1 MDLQFLISALRR
13 HLRLVGAVA
22 LVGLALGVLV
32 SALQPEKFVS
42 QSVLLIQPQQ
52 TLTGAVSTSGD
63 PDRFV
68 AGQIQVLRG
77 VALASA
83 VAKDL
88 SGTSSQEILD
98 STKVSQV
105 EDTDLVQVTVSSDSA
120 QQAFKIA
127 NGLSTTYIAE
137 LRARATQQQDP
148 LAEAFNSDLETIQT
162 SLTELLARVQEQ
174 TRIANTAQLAIA
186 QNGPSAEL
194 QQTILAADAV
204 ISQLN
209 AERQTKLTEYTQ
221 VLADKAQLELT
232 ASQKV
237 ASEIVQPA
245 ILPSQPESSSVV
257 LNALA
262 GMITGLLLGAA
273 FVLVR
278 GALGARVL
286 LPDQMAEILGVP
298 IVGAVD
304 LGPEHLETLLGE
316 LPEQVKTVL
325 DQARASRPDVLQ
337 VAVISADPAVTSS
350 SLAAALCSR
359 FARHGVAVLLVD
371 GDPVNQTVSRRLET
385 PGAGGIEELLSRAAP
400 EESSTRRRAAAR
412 QTKMD
417 NTFSSTAVGNIEV
430 LGRGGASAG
439 RALRRDE
446 ISRLLEDSCKRAQI
460 VVVDAGSLF
469 GSASSLE
476 FAKAMDAVVLAI
488 SDGGHGKAE
497 LQSVAAHLG
506 GTTAKGLAVQLSQT
520 SPDDTSTSLE
530 GSARKAGSSKD
541 GSSKDG
547 SSKDGR
553 SKDGSSKDGGSKS

>member
-325 DQARASRPDVLQ
+325 DQVCVRTEARASRPDVLQ

-417 NTFSSTAVGNIEV
+417 NTFSPTAVGNIEV

-547 SSKDGR
+547 SSKDG
-553 SKDGSSKDGGSKS
+553 GSKS

>member
-325 DQARASRPDVLQ
+325 DQVCVRTEARASRPDVLQ

-430 LGRGGASAG
+430 LGRGSASAG

-530 GSARKAGSSKD
+530 GSARKSGSSKD
-541 GSSKDG
+541 GSSK
-547 SSKDGR
+547 S
-553 SKDGSSKDGGSKS
+553 

>member
-13 HLRLVGAVA
+13 HLRLVGAIA

-325 DQARASRPDVLQ
+325 DQVCVRTEARASRPDVLQ

-430 LGRGGASAG
+430 LGRGSASAG

-530 GSARKAGSSKD
+530 GSARKSGSSKD
-541 GSSKDG
+541 GSSK
-547 SSKDGR
+547 S
-553 SKDGSSKDGGSKS
+553 

>member
-13 HLRLVGAVA
+13 HLRLVGAIA

-325 DQARASRPDVLQ
+325 DQVCVRTEARASRPDVLQ

-520 SPDDTSTSLE
+520 SPDDTSTILE
-530 GSARKAGSSKD
+530 GSARKP
-541 GSSKDG
+541 
-547 SSKDGR
+547 
-553 SKDGSSKDGGSKS
+553 GSSKDGGSKS

>member
-325 DQARASRPDVLQ
+325 DQVCVRTEARASRPDVLQ

-430 LGRGGASAG
+430 LGRGSASAG

-547 SSKDGR
+547 SSK
-553 SKDGSSKDGGSKS
+553 S

>member
-325 DQARASRPDVLQ
+325 DQVCVRTEARASRPDVLQ

-547 SSKDGR
+547 SSKDG
-553 SKDGSSKDGGSKS
+553 GSKS

>member
-245 ILPSQPESSSVV
+245 ILPSQPESSSAV
-257 LNALA
+257 LKALA
-262 GMITGLLLGAA
+262 GMITGLLLRAA

-286 LPDQMAEILGVP
+286 LAQE
-298 IVGAVD
+298 
-304 LGPEHLETLLGE
+304 
-316 LPEQVKTVL
+316 
-325 DQARASRPDVLQ
+325 
-337 VAVISADPAVTSS
+337 
-350 SLAAALCSR
+350 
-359 FARHGVAVLLVD
+359 
-371 GDPVNQTVSRRLET
+371 RRLLQ
-385 PGAGGIEELLSRAAP
+385 G
-400 EESSTRRRAAAR
+400 
-412 QTKMD
+412 
-417 NTFSSTAVGNIEV
+417 VG
-430 LGRGGASAG
+430 R
-439 RALRRDE
+439 
-446 ISRLLEDSCKRAQI
+446 
-460 VVVDAGSLF
+460 
-469 GSASSLE
+469 
-476 FAKAMDAVVLAI
+476 
-488 SDGGHGKAE
+488 
-497 LQSVAAHLG
+497 
-506 GTTAKGLAVQLSQT
+506 
-520 SPDDTSTSLE
+520 
-530 GSARKAGSSKD
+530 
-541 GSSKDG
+541 
-547 SSKDGR
+547 
-553 SKDGSSKDGGSKS
+553 

>member
-13 HLRLVGAVA
+13 HLRLVGAIA

-325 DQARASRPDVLQ
+325 DQVCVRTEARASRPDVLQ

-430 LGRGGASAG
+430 LGRGSASAG

-541 GSSKDG
+541 GSS
-547 SSKDGR
+547 
-553 SKDGSSKDGGSKS
+553 

>member
-325 DQARASRPDVLQ
+325 DQVCVRTEARASRPDVLQ

-547 SSKDGR
+547 SSK
-553 SKDGSSKDGGSKS
+553 S

>member
-13 HLRLVGAVA
+13 HLRLVGAIA

-325 DQARASRPDVLQ
+325 DQVCVRTEARASRPDVLQ

-430 LGRGGASAG
+430 LGRGSASAG

-547 SSKDGR
+547 SSK
-553 SKDGSSKDGGSKS
+553 S

>member
-325 DQARASRPDVLQ
+325 DQVCVRTEARASRPDVLQ

-547 SSKDGR
+547 G
-553 SKDGSSKDGGSKS
+553 SKDGGSKS

>member
-325 DQARASRPDVLQ
+325 DQVCVRTEARASRPDVLQ

-547 SSKDGR
+547 SSKDG
-553 SKDGSSKDGGSKS
+553 SSKS

>member
-325 DQARASRPDVLQ
+325 DQVCVRTEARASRPDVLQ

-385 PGAGGIEELLSRAAP
+385 PGPARRHPHDDLREG
-400 EESSTRRRAAAR
+400 RRRPAPYAR
-412 QTKMD
+412 SVRNADVEPLPDRPRWTTRSLQQPSAT
-417 NTFSSTAVGNIEV
+417 SRYLGEAVPV
-430 LGRGGASAG
+430 L
-439 RALRRDE
+439 DE
-446 ISRLLEDSCKRAQI
+446 PS
-460 VVVDAGSLF
+460 DATRSL
-469 GSASSLE
+469 
-476 FAKAMDAVVLAI
+476 D
-488 SDGGHGKAE
+488 
-497 LQSVAAHLG
+497 
-506 GTTAKGLAVQLSQT
+506 
-520 SPDDTSTSLE
+520 
-530 GSARKAGSSKD
+530 SSKTAANAH
-541 GSSKDG
+541 
-547 SSKDGR
+547 
-553 SKDGSSKDGGSKS
+553 KSWS

>member
-325 DQARASRPDVLQ
+325 DQVCVRTEARASRPDVLQ

-530 GSARKAGSSKD
+530 GSARKSGSSKD

-547 SSKDGR
+547 SSK
-553 SKDGSSKDGGSKS
+553 S

>member
-13 HLRLVGAVA
+13 HLRLVGAIA

-325 DQARASRPDVLQ
+325 DQVCVRTEARASRPDVLQ

-430 LGRGGASAG
+430 LGRGSASAG

-547 SSKDGR
+547 SSKDG
-553 SKDGSSKDGGSKS
+553 SSKS

>member
-13 HLRLVGAVA
+13 HLRLVGAIA

-325 DQARASRPDVLQ
+325 DQVCVRTEARASRPDVLQ

-430 LGRGGASAG
+430 LGRGSASAG

-541 GSSKDG
+541 GSSK
-547 SSKDGR
+547 S
-553 SKDGSSKDGGSKS
+553 